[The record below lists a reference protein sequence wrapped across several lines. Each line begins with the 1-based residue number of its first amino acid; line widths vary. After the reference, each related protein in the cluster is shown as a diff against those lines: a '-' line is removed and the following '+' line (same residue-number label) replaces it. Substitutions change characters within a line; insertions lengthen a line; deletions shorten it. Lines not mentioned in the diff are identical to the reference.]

1 MHIRISYDNPSPMYE
16 QIEEAIKKAALSGEL
31 SDNQPLPSVRQ
42 LSADLQVSQITVK
55 RAYADLEREG
65 FIYTVSGRGTFVRL
79 SDIKAL
85 GDIRQKEI
93 MTEAEGTLKRAMEA
107 GISKEQFTKLVEKVY
122 GGRN

>member
-16 QIEEAIKKAALSGEL
+16 QIEEAIKKVALCGEL
-31 SDNQPLPSVRQ
+31 SDNQPLPSVWQ

-93 MTEAEGTLKRAMEA
+93 MTEAEDTLKRAMEA

-122 GGRN
+122 GGRD